1 MSENYAF
8 RITYACVS
16 LYIVTI
22 LIYWNEVPAI
32 LHWSAYILIGLVIT
46 VLSSPFVLYGFRLWH
61 SYSLGKQS
69 ELNDQKFDWR
79 MRENEYKNSRK
90 KAVNNKFSGST

>member
-8 RITYACVS
+8 KIAYACVS
-16 LYIVTI
+16 LYIVTV
-22 LIYWNEVPAI
+22 LIYWDEVPAI

-61 SYSLGKQS
+61 SYSLDKQR
-69 ELNDQKFDWR
+69 ELNDQKIERR
-79 MRENEYKNSRK
+79 MRENGHIKPKKN
-90 KAVNNKFSGST
+90 AVNNKFRKR